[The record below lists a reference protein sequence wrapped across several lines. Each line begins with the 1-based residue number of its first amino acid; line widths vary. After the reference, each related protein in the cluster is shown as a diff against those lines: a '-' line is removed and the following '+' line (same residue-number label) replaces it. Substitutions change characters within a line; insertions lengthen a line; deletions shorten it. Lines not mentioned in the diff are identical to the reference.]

1 MKNRTY
7 KIIIAGGGTG
17 GHLFPAIA
25 IGENLISNGVTVKYV
40 GSRYGIES
48 TYKFIDKESIELL
61 DLRGIQR
68 TLSPSSIL
76 KNILLPYRIIKSF
89 FQVSSLF
96 RKYKPDFVIGTGGY
110 SCAIPLFIAFR
121 KKILTAIQEQNV
133 IPGLV
138 TTKFSNK
145 VDFIFTSFD
154 ETEGYLSNYKNL
166 LCTGNPVRNIIKNTS
181 KVDASNTFNLSSD
194 KFTILIIG
202 GSQGAE
208 SINKHFLRNLNH
220 YIEKDIQIIWQ
231 VGSKSKNII
240 NQVNNS
246 NIKVYEFINDM
257 GAAYSASDLV
267 ISRAGATAISEIISL
282 GKPSI
287 LIPYPYA
294 ANNHQVANA
303 LALQS
308 HKAALMVEEGNL
320 KEGKLEKF
328 ISDSSEFK
336 IEMKDMALNAI
347 KFSKKK
353 SAALIATKI
362 INEVSSVR

>member
-1 MKNRTY
+1 MKNRAY

-25 IGENLISNGVTVKYV
+25 IGEKLISNGAIVKYV

-61 DLRGIQR
+61 DLRGVQR
-68 TLSPSSIL
+68 TLSLNSIL

-96 RKYKPDFVIGTGGY
+96 RRYKPDFVIGTGGY

-121 KKILTAIQEQNV
+121 KRILTAIQEQNV

-138 TTKFSNK
+138 TKKFSNK

-154 ETEGYLSNYKNL
+154 ETEGYLSNHKNL
-166 LCTGNPVRNIIKNTS
+166 LCMGNPVRDIIKS
-181 KVDASNTFNLSSD
+181 IDKVDASNAFNLSSE

-220 YIEKDIQIIWQ
+220 YIDKDIQIIWQ

-246 NIKVYEFINDM
+246 NIKVYKFINDM
-257 GAAYSASDLV
+257 GIAYSASDLV

-287 LIPYPYA
+287 LIPYPHA

-303 LALQS
+303 LALQN
-308 HKAALMVEEGNL
+308 HKAALMIEEENL
-320 KEGKLEKF
+320 KEGKLEQF

-336 IEMKDMALNAI
+336 VVMKDMALNAI
-347 KFSKKK
+347 QFSKKN
-353 SAALIATKI
+353 SAELIANKVI
-362 INEVSSVR
+362 DEVSNAR